1 MIAAYQAPL
10 FVLSFRQRDELASL
24 AAGAGWQVVAARRAG
39 GAERRFLSSGAAVAV
54 IDARGATEDG
64 LSAVAMLSG
73 AIEANGGALLALV
86 SRGEVGTIAA
96 LFEAGATHFL
106 ASPACGAAGARM
118 GGGPGICHVGLAV

>member
-54 IDARGATEDG
+54 IDARGVVREYIPRHSAERRDG
-64 LSAVAMLSG
+64 FVPPAHAPTLFARLGNWLAMVWAVLFCV
-73 AIEANGGALLALV
+73 IALV
-86 SRGEVGTIAA
+86 ASRR
-96 LFEAGATHFL
+96 
-106 ASPACGAAGARM
+106 AR
-118 GGGPGICHVGLAV
+118 G